1 MDVCESALAELRPL
15 LADRRYDDDTALLA
29 LMATPATG
37 TGPRTDGNERVFD
50 LPADVGSPAQ
60 SRAWVADALRDWGL
74 DSLIES
80 ATLLVSELV
89 TNGVRHAGTGLRLG
103 VGRAGADRVR
113 ISVTDWAPRVDV
125 KVRESSRDAE
135 GGRGLFL
142 VEHLSDGWG
151 SVADDARKTVWFELQ
166 A

>member
-1 MDVCESALAELRPL
+1 
-15 LADRRYDDDTALLA
+15 
-29 LMATPATG
+29 
-37 TGPRTDGNERVFD
+37 
-50 LPADVGSPAQ
+50 
-60 SRAWVADALRDWGL
+60 
-74 DSLIES
+74 
-80 ATLLVSELV
+80 
-89 TNGVRHAGTGLRLG
+89 
-103 VGRAGADRVR
+103 VR